1 MTQAVT
7 NIYNNLNEAL
17 MKDTSVVS
25 AVTKPADFTKVLDKK
40 IDAENVS
47 MTIGDMKSAS
57 NSNITNIMSDLQETI
72 TNATNEA
79 NMENSLDLTL
89 ARDIKD
95 IIKQLRS
102 SLNINIEDAETEEKE
117 ISEQSD
123 EIVISETEN
132 AEAEEAEDAETDTLK
147 EKDNKAFEQI
157 LSAAVQII
165 APQLEPVTSEIVE
178 KAGEFA
184 SKMLSK
190 ADLKIDTEAFGQKT
204 IDLATKTLSET
215 VMKEVEE
222 TADDTTDS
230 VLDREL
236 FKELNIES
244 IEAEANT
251 NGEGEFFNQQSA
263 EEYGIKAMIQHTAEA
278 ANVNFDKIQ
287 TQAVQQAV
295 QPKAVEVTPEKIID
309 QIVKHME
316 NMRNGSKVNI
326 VLNPESLGRVNLQ
339 IINTKE
345 GLSAQFTV
353 ATQEARDL
361 IMKGLDGLKE
371 TLLAHGVGVDNISVK
386 VSETE
391 KEAYNQDWTEQEG
404 SRGGNKEQ
412 GHQNREEKE
421 KGLFEKTM
429 AMTFK
434 KNGNV

>member
-25 AVTKPADFTKVLDKK
+25 AVTKPADFTKVLDEK
-40 IDAENVS
+40 IDAESVP
-47 MTIGDMKSAS
+47 MTIGDMKSAL
-57 NSNITNIMSDLQETI
+57 NSNITNMMSDLQETI

-102 SLNINIEDAETEEKE
+102 SLNISIEDIDVEEKE
-117 ISEQSD
+117 ISEQAD
-123 EIVISETEN
+123 EIVVSETEET
-132 AEAEEAEDAETDTLK
+132 EAENGETDTSK
-147 EKDNKAFEQI
+147 EKDNTAFEQI

-165 APQLEPVTSEIVE
+165 APQLEPVAAEVVE
-178 KAGEFA
+178 KAGEFV
-184 SKMLSK
+184 SEMVSK
-190 ADLKIDTEAFGQKT
+190 ADLKIDTEAFEQKT

-222 TADDTTDS
+222 QADNTTDS

-236 FKELNIES
+236 FKELNVES

-251 NGEGEFFNQQSA
+251 NGEGEFYNQQSA

-278 ANVNFDKIQ
+278 VNVNFDNIQ
-287 TQAVQQAV
+287 TQTVQQTV
-295 QPKAVEVTPEKIID
+295 QPKAVEITPDKIID

-316 NMRNGSKVNI
+316 NMRNGSKVSI

-353 ATQEARDL
+353 ATQEAREL

-371 TLLAHGVGVDNISVK
+371 TLLAHGIGIDNISVK

-391 KEAYNQDWTEQEG
+391 KETYNQDWTEQEG

-429 AMTFK
+429 AMTFE

>member
-7 NIYNNLNEAL
+7 NNYNNLNEAL

-25 AVTKPADFTKVLDKK
+25 AVTKPADFTKVLDEK
-40 IDAENVS
+40 IDAESVP
-47 MTIGDMKSAS
+47 MTIGDMKSAL
-57 NSNITNIMSDLQETI
+57 NSNITNMMSDLQETI

-102 SLNINIEDAETEEKE
+102 SLNISIEDADVEEKE
-117 ISEQSD
+117 ISEQAD
-123 EIVISETEN
+123 EIVVSETEET
-132 AEAEEAEDAETDTLK
+132 EAENGETDTSK
-147 EKDNKAFEQI
+147 EKDNTAFEQI

-165 APQLEPVTSEIVE
+165 APQLEPVAAEVVE
-178 KAGEFA
+178 KAGEFV
-184 SKMLSK
+184 SEMVSK

-222 TADDTTDS
+222 QADNTTDS

-236 FKELNIES
+236 FKELNVES

-251 NGEGEFFNQQSA
+251 NGEGEFYNQQSA

-278 ANVNFDKIQ
+278 VNVNFDNIQ
-287 TQAVQQAV
+287 TQTVQQTV
-295 QPKAVEVTPEKIID
+295 QPKAVEITPDKIID

-316 NMRNGSKVNI
+316 NMRNGSKVSI

-353 ATQEARDL
+353 ATQEAREL

-371 TLLAHGVGVDNISVK
+371 TLLAHGIGIDNISVK

-391 KEAYNQDWTEQEG
+391 KETYNQDWTEQEG

-429 AMTFK
+429 AMTFE